1 MRCPLCLNDPCI
13 CFTDEPEPPADAEYY
28 VIARKRCPECNGDGY
43 VEHPDWRA
51 LVKYEAETGRIVDDL
66 DAWFR
71 ERGYDY
77 PPDQE
82 VVCDECGGTG
92 WIETRARLEEAIEI
106 ILAKRS

>member
-1 MRCPLCLNDPCI
+1 MRCPLCLNDPCV
-13 CFTDEPEPPADAEYY
+13 CFVEEPLADAEYY
-28 VIARKRCPECNGDGY
+28 VVARKRCPECNGDGY

-82 VVCDECGGTG
+82 VICDECNGSG
-92 WIETRARLEEAIEI
+92 WIETRVRLEDALAAIHH
-106 ILAKRS
+106 A